1 MKAFSRALVVALA
14 LLVSAGLL
22 VAQSVG
28 VLSGSVVSAAGKPV
42 AGARVL
48 IQTADGRHPFTVRTD
63 AEGKFRV
70 PRISRGLYHI
80 RAQASGLWSDW
91 ERNVLIRAGKSTS
104 VTLRLALKKP
114 APPPAPSA
122 SPAQY

>member
-1 MKAFSRALVVALA
+1 MKTRARA
-14 LLVSAGLL
+14 LLVLL
-22 VAQSVG
+22 AVFVLATLLAAQTVG
-28 VLSGSVVSAAGKPV
+28 VLTGTVLSASGKPV

-48 IQTADGRHPFTVRTD
+48 IQTADGRRPFTVRTD

-70 PRISRGLYHI
+70 PRISRGLYHL

-114 APPPAPSA
+114 APQPAPSA
-122 SPAQY
+122 SPVQY